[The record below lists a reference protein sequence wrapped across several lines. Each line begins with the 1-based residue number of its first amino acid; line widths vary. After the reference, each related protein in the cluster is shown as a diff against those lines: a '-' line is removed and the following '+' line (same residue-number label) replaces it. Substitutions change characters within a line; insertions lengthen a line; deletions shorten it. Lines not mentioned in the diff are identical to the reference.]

1 MTKIILTLVL
11 LIISNTFMTLAW
23 YGNLKL
29 QDMKIISQ
37 NTSIVLIVLISWC
50 VALLEYSFLIP
61 ANRIGS
67 EINGGPFSLV
77 QLKVIQEVIS
87 CLVFG
92 IIVSVLFKGETLQWN
107 HLVAV
112 VFLVLAVYFVFR
124 HTPDA
129 VYENN
134 FQVRLAFALLSTE
147 FVIHL
152 CSCRDE
158 VSIASFADT
167 ARMYSSEI
175 EYSEENIDELLFEL
189 ENELI

>member
-11 LIISNTFMTLAW
+11 LIISNSFMTLAW

-29 QDMKIISQ
+29 QDMKIISP
-37 NTSIVLIVLISWC
+37 NTSIVLIVLLSWC

-92 IIVSVLFKGETLQWN
+92 VIVSVLFKGESLQWN

-112 VFLVLAVYFVFR
+112 IFLILAVYFVF
-124 HTPDA
+124 
-129 VYENN
+129 
-134 FQVRLAFALLSTE
+134 
-147 FVIHL
+147 
-152 CSCRDE
+152 
-158 VSIASFADT
+158 
-167 ARMYSSEI
+167 MK
-175 EYSEENIDELLFEL
+175 
-189 ENELI
+189 

>member
-1 MTKIILTLVL
+1 MSKAILTLVL
-11 LIISNTFMTLAW
+11 LIISNTFMTFAW

-29 QDMKIISQ
+29 QEMKILSH

-92 IIVSVLFKGETLQWN
+92 VIVSVCFKGESLQWN

-112 VFLVLAVYFVFR
+112 VFLSL
-124 HTPDA
+124 P
-129 VYENN
+129 
-134 FQVRLAFALLSTE
+134 
-147 FVIHL
+147 
-152 CSCRDE
+152 
-158 VSIASFADT
+158 SIL
-167 ARMYSSEI
+167 YS
-175 EYSEENIDELLFEL
+175 
-189 ENELI
+189 

>member
-1 MTKIILTLVL
+1 MTKAILTLLL
-11 LIISNTFMTLAW
+11 LIVSNTFMTFAW

-29 QDMKIISQ
+29 QEMKIISQ
-37 NTSIVLIVLISWC
+37 NTSIVVIVLISWC

-92 IIVSVLFKGETLQWN
+92 VIVSVCFKGETLQWN

-112 VFLVLAVYFVFR
+112 IFLILAVYFVF
-124 HTPDA
+124 
-129 VYENN
+129 
-134 FQVRLAFALLSTE
+134 
-147 FVIHL
+147 
-152 CSCRDE
+152 
-158 VSIASFADT
+158 
-167 ARMYSSEI
+167 MK
-175 EYSEENIDELLFEL
+175 
-189 ENELI
+189 

>member
-67 EINGGPFSLV
+67 EINGGPFSLG

-112 VFLVLAVYFVFR
+112 VFLVLAVYFVF
-124 HTPDA
+124 
-129 VYENN
+129 
-134 FQVRLAFALLSTE
+134 LK
-147 FVIHL
+147 
-152 CSCRDE
+152 
-158 VSIASFADT
+158 
-167 ARMYSSEI
+167 
-175 EYSEENIDELLFEL
+175 
-189 ENELI
+189 

>member
-11 LIISNTFMTLAW
+11 LVISNSFMTLAW

-29 QDMKIISQ
+29 QDMKIISS

-92 IIVSVLFKGETLQWN
+92 VIVSVLFKGETLQWN
-107 HLVAV
+107 HFVAV
-112 VFLVLAVYFVFR
+112 VFLVLAVYFVF
-124 HTPDA
+124 
-129 VYENN
+129 
-134 FQVRLAFALLSTE
+134 LK
-147 FVIHL
+147 
-152 CSCRDE
+152 
-158 VSIASFADT
+158 
-167 ARMYSSEI
+167 
-175 EYSEENIDELLFEL
+175 
-189 ENELI
+189 

>member
-1 MTKIILTLVL
+1 MSKAFLTILLLVV
-11 LIISNTFMTLAW
+11 SNCFMTLAW

-67 EINGGPFSLV
+67 EMNGGPFSLV

-87 CLVFG
+87 CVVFG
-92 IIVSVLFKGETLQWN
+92 VIVSVLFKGESLQWN

-112 VFLVLAVYFVFR
+112 FFLALAVYFVF
-124 HTPDA
+124 
-129 VYENN
+129 
-134 FQVRLAFALLSTE
+134 
-147 FVIHL
+147 
-152 CSCRDE
+152 
-158 VSIASFADT
+158 
-167 ARMYSSEI
+167 MK
-175 EYSEENIDELLFEL
+175 
-189 ENELI
+189 

>member
-11 LIISNTFMTLAW
+11 LIISNSFMTLAW

-29 QDMKIISQ
+29 QDMKIISS

-67 EINGGPFSLV
+67 DINGGPFSLV

-92 IIVSVLFKGETLQWN
+92 VIVSVLFKGETLQWN
-107 HLVAV
+107 HFVAV
-112 VFLVLAVYFVFR
+112 VFLVLAVYFVF
-124 HTPDA
+124 
-129 VYENN
+129 
-134 FQVRLAFALLSTE
+134 LK
-147 FVIHL
+147 
-152 CSCRDE
+152 
-158 VSIASFADT
+158 
-167 ARMYSSEI
+167 
-175 EYSEENIDELLFEL
+175 
-189 ENELI
+189 

>member
-11 LIISNTFMTLAW
+11 LIISNSFMTLAW

-29 QDMKIISQ
+29 QDMKIISS

-92 IIVSVLFKGETLQWN
+92 VIVSVLFKGETLQWN
-107 HLVAV
+107 HFVAV
-112 VFLVLAVYFVFR
+112 VFLVLAVYFVF
-124 HTPDA
+124 
-129 VYENN
+129 
-134 FQVRLAFALLSTE
+134 LK
-147 FVIHL
+147 
-152 CSCRDE
+152 
-158 VSIASFADT
+158 
-167 ARMYSSEI
+167 
-175 EYSEENIDELLFEL
+175 
-189 ENELI
+189 